1 MYYSERGSCHRLTC
15 VEEVRVGQGMDVCLA
30 DPSEAGTLEECLESE
45 FVRCL
50 VRQAGLVIMGAKPAA
65 IFGFHA
71 RAWRRFRDSHQR
83 RRLMRQLLSV
93 YASRLAQDGV
103 RLVWLAERPEG
114 PMLLAWRPDRVASL
128 LGDARSREFLVR
140 AGLPSDGAE
149 TLVSALVGRLRAY
162 YAGRRDFPH
171 ELGLVL
177 GYPVEDVEGFMADGG
192 RNAVACGRWKVYG
205 DPAVA
210 RRRFEEL
217 GRAERRCRQL
227 YAEGVPVRELLRMGK
242 A

>member
-1 MYYSERGSCHRLTC
+1 M
-15 VEEVRVGQGMDVCLA
+15 GQGIDVCLG
-30 DPSEAGTLEECLESE
+30 DPCEAGTLEECLESE

-65 IFGFHA
+65 VFGFHA
-71 RAWRRFRDSHQR
+71 RAWRRATDPR
-83 RRLMRQLLSV
+83 RRTRLLRQLLSV
-93 YASRLAQDGV
+93 YASRLAEDGV
-103 RLVWLAERPEG
+103 RLAWLAERPSG
-114 PMLLAWRPDRVASL
+114 PMLLAWRPDRVTSL
-128 LGDARSREFLVR
+128 LADARSRALLGR
-140 AGLPSDGAE
+140 SGLPDTDADAL
-149 TLVSALVGRLRAY
+149 TSALVARLRAH
-162 YAGRRDFPH
+162 YAGRGAFPY
-171 ELGLVL
+171 EVGLVL

-205 DPAVA
+205 DPALA

-227 YAEGVPVRELLRMGK
+227 YAEGVPVRELLRMGR